1 MIRNLFCKLVSSRFF
16 QFVVIPLFVLLWFLG
31 TDPSEGADTLLRL
44 QLWAQAFLI
53 TGFSYLASKAL
64 LGKAKSEELY
74 EQVLKGNSAAGVAY
88 AGVAV
93 LRALVLVGLLLFFGA
108 VQ

>member
-1 MIRNLFCKLVSSRFF
+1 MRDLLCNFVSSRVF
-16 QFVVIPLFVLLWFLG
+16 QFIVIPLTVVAWFFA
-31 TDPSEGADTLLRL
+31 TDPSNGADTLLRI

-64 LGKAKSEELY
+64 LGKASSEELY
-74 EQVLKGNSAAGVAY
+74 QKVLEGNPSAGVAY
-88 AGVAV
+88 AGVALV
-93 LRALVLVGLLLFFGA
+93 RALVLVGLLLFFGA